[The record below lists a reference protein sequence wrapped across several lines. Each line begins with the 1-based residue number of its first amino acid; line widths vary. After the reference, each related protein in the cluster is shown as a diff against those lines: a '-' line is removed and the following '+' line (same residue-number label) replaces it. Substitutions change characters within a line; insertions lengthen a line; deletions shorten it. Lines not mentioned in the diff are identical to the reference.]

1 LVPTK
6 WLLKLFQR
14 LGPDESV
21 RAKFSIQHTTYIY
34 MSYAELNDS
43 QSPALLLLRKLGW
56 QYIAKEETL
65 KQRGGIRSNVILED
79 ILEQQLKALNSFTYK
94 NNSYK
99 FSEGNIHAAIYAIK
113 NVSDEGLVRTSE
125 KVYDL
130 LTLGKSYEETIQGD
144 RKSFTIKYIDWENP
158 RNNVYHIA
166 DELAVEGL
174 NETCRPDL
182 ILFINGIPFA
192 VIENKRRDKNASIE
206 EAISQHIRNQG
217 KENGIPKLFH
227 YAQLLLAVQP
237 NEVKYA
243 TINTKAKF
251 WSIWEEQT
259 DVEGKVQSIINK
271 PVPGTKEGLEDRLP
285 TIQDKILYC
294 LCRKD
299 RLVELVYK
307 FIIYDGNV
315 KKICRYQ
322 QYFTVM
328 NALERIKE
336 FSKEGQRK
344 GGVVWHTQ
352 GSGKSLTMVMLAKC
366 LSLEKDVK
374 HPRVVIVTDRI
385 DLDNQI
391 AKTFDACQK
400 HPVQA
405 RSGAHLAELIA
416 DNGIEVITTII
427 DKFDAAVSRR
437 DLENDSADI
446 FVLIDESH
454 RSQYGSMHAKMRK
467 VLPKACY
474 IGFTGT
480 PLTHIEKSTAKK
492 FGGFIL
498 PNYPIEKAVRDK
510 AVVPLLYEGRSA
522 KLSVNRSALDKEFS
536 RVSEPLPEYQTK
548 ELKKKFASITQIYK
562 GQQIVEEIAYD
573 IAKHYCENW
582 KGKGFKAMLAVP
594 LRETAIK
601 YLRCFENQINPK
613 LQVNARVIV
622 SAPDT
627 REGNEEVDEE
637 PTSEVQKWWDKT
649 SKEYHGDMDEYE
661 RKTIEMFKQE
671 SEDVELLIVVGKLLT
686 GFDAPNCTILYLAK
700 PLAEHNLLQ
709 AIARVNRLYEGKD
722 FGYIIDYIGILGE
735 LDEALT
741 HYAALS
747 EFEEGDLEGSLVSV
761 AEEIKKLPQR
771 HADLIDVF
779 KEVKKKDDKEALERF
794 LAPEDKRKIFRE
806 KLTAFARN
814 LQTALSASDELD
826 KIFSNDKVTFFINE
840 FKFYNSLRLSVQH
853 RYAEKLDFREY
864 EKRIQ
869 KLLDTHVSAEGMDQ
883 ITEPLN
889 IFNEE
894 SFKKEVERVTGSI
907 ASKADAI
914 AYATKKVTTEKMDED
929 PVYYKRF
936 SDMIDKAIHDFLKKR
951 INESQYLAKQI
962 QIRDDMLKG
971 SPDGIPAEVQGK
983 PEARA
988 FYGILREELEGVGLK
1003 INAGLNKSLAQ
1014 AGVSIAGIISSL
1026 LIRDWHRND
1035 DVKKKM
1041 MNDME
1046 DYLLRESIGWGVK
1059 LDYDLID
1066 KILERCIGV
1075 AKKVY

>member
-1 LVPTK
+1 
-6 WLLKLFQR
+6 
-14 LGPDESV
+14 
-21 RAKFSIQHTTYIY
+21 

-56 QYIAKEETL
+56 QYISKEEAL
-65 KQRGGIRSNVILED
+65 KQRGKIKGNVILEV

-94 NNSYK
+94 NNQYK
-99 FSEGNIHAAIYAIK
+99 FSDGNIHAAIHAIK
-113 NVSDEGLVRTSE
+113 NVPDEGLVRTSE

-130 LTLGKSYEETIQGD
+130 LTLGKSFEETIQGD

-158 RNNVYHIA
+158 KNNVYHIA
-166 DELAVEGL
+166 DEFVVEGI
-174 NETCRPDL
+174 NETRRPDL
-182 ILFINGIPFA
+182 VLFINGIPFA
-192 VIENKRRDKNASIE
+192 VIENKRRDNNHSID
-206 EAISQHIRNQG
+206 EAISQHQRNQS
-217 KENGIPKLFH
+217 KDSGIPKLYH
-227 YAQLLLAVQP
+227 YAQLLLAVHP

-243 TINTKAKF
+243 TINTHPKF

-271 PVPGTKEGLEDRLP
+271 PVPGTKEGVEDRLP
-285 TIQDKILYC
+285 TIQDRILYC

-299 RLVELVYK
+299 RLIELAYK
-307 FIIYDGNV
+307 FIIYDGNI

-328 NALERIKE
+328 NALQRIKE
-336 FSKEGQRK
+336 FNSDGQRK

-352 GSGKSLTMVMLAKC
+352 GSGKSLTMVMLGKC
-366 LSLEKDVK
+366 LSLEKDIK
-374 HPRVVIVTDRI
+374 NARVIIVTDRI

-391 AKTFDACQK
+391 TKTFTACQK

-405 RSGAHLAELIA
+405 KSGAHLAELIN

-427 DKFDAAVSRR
+427 DKFDAALSRR
-437 DLENDSADI
+437 DIVNESANI
-446 FVLIDESH
+446 FVLVDESH

-480 PLTHIEKSTAKK
+480 PLMHNQKSTAKK

-522 KLSVNRSALDKEFS
+522 KLSVNRSAIDKEFS
-536 RVSEPLPEYQTK
+536 RVSEPLPVYQTR
-548 ELKKKFASITQIYK
+548 ELQKKFASITQIYK
-562 GQQIVEEIAYD
+562 SQQVVEEIAYD
-573 IAKHYCENW
+573 ICKHYCENW
-582 KGKGFKAMLAVP
+582 RGKGFKAMLAVP

-613 LQVNARVIV
+613 LQVNARVII

-637 PTSEVQKWWDKT
+637 PTTEVQKWWDKT
-649 SKEYHGDMDEYE
+649 SKEYPGGMDGYE
-661 RKTIEMFKQE
+661 RKTIEAFKQE

-747 EFEEGDLEGSLVSV
+747 EFDEDDLEGSLISV

-771 HADLIDVF
+771 HADLLDVF
-779 KEVKKKDDKEALERF
+779 KQVKKKDDKEALERF
-794 LAPEDKRKIFRE
+794 LAPKDKRDLFRE

-814 LQTALSASDELD
+814 LQTALAASDELD
-826 KIFSNDKVTFFINE
+826 KIFPSDKVAFFVNE

-853 RYAEKLDFREY
+853 RYAEKIDFREY

-883 ITEPLN
+883 ITEPVN

-914 AYATKKVTTEKMDED
+914 AYATKKVTTEKMEED

-936 SDMIDKAIHDFLKKR
+936 SDMIDKVIQAFMQKR

-962 QIRDDMLKG
+962 QIRDEMLKG
-971 SPDGIPAEVQGK
+971 SPDGVPAEVQGK

-988 FYGILREELEGVGLK
+988 FYGILREDIEGAGFK
-1003 INAGLNKSLAQ
+1003 ISPVLNKSLAQ
-1014 AGVSIAGIISSL
+1014 AGVSIAEIISSL

-1046 DYLLRESIGWGVK
+1046 DYLLRESARWGIK
-1059 LDYDLID
+1059 MDYDLLD